1 MVLLVSVKA
10 SVLTRRVG
18 DDVCGVVQL
27 DSGNLL
33 ALELRAK
40 AYYHLGEYDMAQTH
54 YREALKFDPE
64 HKVGTGKWKR
74 SSLVT
79 RTSLSPHAEHY

>member
-1 MVLLVSVKA
+1 M
-10 SVLTRRVG
+10 
-18 DDVCGVVQL
+18 VQL
-27 DSGNLL
+27 EPGNLH

-64 HKVGTGKWKR
+64 HKVQKHHIF
-74 SSLVT
+74 LFYVCMFVCICI
-79 RTSLSPHAEHY
+79 